1 MYPLEIKPNVFW
13 AGVIDWTLRDFH
25 GYSTERGS
33 TYNAYIAKGTEKT
46 VLFDTAKAS
55 YTDELLRRVRE
66 IVEPEKIDYI
76 VVNHAEMDH
85 TGSLPA
91 MVEAIRPE

>member
-33 TYNAYIAKGTEKT
+33 TYNAFIAKGTDKT

-55 YTDELLRRVRE
+55 YSDELLRRVRE
-66 IVEPEKIDYI
+66 IVEPGRSTI
-76 VVNHAEMDH
+76 
-85 TGSLPA
+85 SS
-91 MVEAIRPE
+91 